1 MEYAIGIKLLVFYM
15 KLYGKVGIM
24 ISKYH
29 AKYYA
34 NLLTQQAVGD
44 NIDSISQ
51 SLLNAAVDINPH
63 QIEAALFAFKSPFT
77 KGVILADEVG
87 LGKTIEAG
95 LVLCQYW
102 AVGKRKII
110 IVCPASLRKQWGYE
124 LSEKFGIDN
133 EVLDTK
139 NYNEYIR
146 CGLKPFEQGKVII
159 CSYNF
164 AARKKD
170 EIRLNG
176 FHLAILD
183 EAHKLRNVYKKNA
196 KTAHNIKD
204 ALQDVKKLLLT
215 ATPFQNS
222 LMELF
227 GLISVIDENI
237 FGDSRSFRASYVYD
251 EDISEL
257 RERMSPYYQRTLRKD
272 VREYINYTNRLPI
285 TQEFT
290 ATDLESKL
298 YEDVSEF
305 LRREDIYSVPKAQR
319 MLTTMI
325 IRKILASSTYALLG
339 TLKTVKERLEKML
352 EDESVKQITFEELL
366 PDEDVS
372 DLYETD
378 IDTDDVDA
386 DQDEKIDLEKLQ
398 DEIQIITGFIDTAEQ
413 IKQDSKSNAL
423 LLALDQAFAML
434 PKTGGNKK
442 ALIFTESTRTQQY
455 LKKFLEDN
463 GYAEKIVTFNGT
475 NNDAK
480 SNTIYDS
487 WYAKNKYN
495 GKASGIKAA
504 DKRAAIVE
512 YFRDEA
518 EIMIATEAASEGL
531 NLQFCSLVVNYDLP
545 WNPQRIE
552 QRIGRCHRYGQ
563 KCDVVVV
570 NFVNKR
576 NYADIRVYNL
586 LLDKF
591 HLFNDVF
598 GASDD
603 VLGQADN
610 IDFEHRIWEIY
621 QECRTEDQINSAFAK
636 LQEDLQEQIS
646 EKMQHVRTEV
656 LDNFDI
662 GVQERLKIAKNKA
675 GAFLNRYEHMFW
687 ELTKFVLSENAV
699 FNDKQH
705 SFILKDPICGC
716 TLGKYDLLSCL
727 KDGIPYRLSHPLAQ
741 YVIHTAQNYDLQ
753 PGMVQFHEHELAVKV
768 TLPEYLREQSG
779 YLLLTRLEISALE
792 EEQHCLFTAFTDDGR
807 FLSQED
813 AETLFLCGGSEET
826 LISIPEEV
834 SKKLQ
839 ENANQHT
846 KSKLQDI
853 DSRNL
858 MYFHEEEN
866 RIFRWEQDLIG
877 SIEKELDDVK
887 RSIREQERLSR
898 NATNMADKL
907 AITRKIEELE
917 RQKRRKRNELAD
929 REDDVSEKRRNMI
942 AELDRRMIQKTNSDS
957 IFAIRWTT
965 K

>member
-1 MEYAIGIKLLVFYM
+1 
-15 KLYGKVGIM
+15 M

-44 NIDSISQ
+44 SIDSISQ

-133 EVLDTK
+133 EVLDSK

-146 CGLKPFEQGKVII
+146 CGLNPFEQGKVII

-170 EIRLNG
+170 EIRLHG
-176 FHLAILD
+176 FYLAVID

-196 KTAHNIKD
+196 KTAQSIKE
-204 ALQDVKKLLLT
+204 ALQNVKKLLLT

-227 GLISVIDENI
+227 GLTSVIDENI
-237 FGDSRSFRASYVYD
+237 FGDARSFRASYVYE

-257 RERMSPYYQRTLRKD
+257 RERMAPYYKRTLRRD

-285 TQEFT
+285 TQEFH
-290 ATDLESKL
+290 ATDLEVQL

-339 TLKTVKERLEKML
+339 TLRTVKERLEKML
-352 EDESVKQITFEELL
+352 TDESVKRISVEEFLSDEEL
-366 PDEDVS
+366 S
-372 DLYETD
+372 DFY
-378 IDTDDVDA
+378 DTDDVE
-386 DQDEKIDLEKLQ
+386 DEAASEENNKIDLKKLQ
-398 DEIQIITGFIDTAEQ
+398 EEIKTIAGFIDTAEK
-413 IKQDSKSNAL
+413 IKQDSKSEAL

-434 PKTGGNKK
+434 PKTGGNRK
-442 ALIFTESTRTQQY
+442 ALIFTESTRTQKY
-455 LKKFLEDN
+455 LTEFLENN
-463 GYAEKIVTFNGT
+463 GFEDKIVTFNGT
-475 NNDAK
+475 NSDKK
-480 SNTIYDS
+480 SNAIYDA
-487 WYAKNKYN
+487 WYARNKYN

-518 EIMIATEAASEGL
+518 EIMIATEAAAEGL

-563 KCDVVVV
+563 KSDVVVV

-576 NYADIRVYNL
+576 NYADVRVYNL

-603 VLGQADN
+603 VLGRADN

-621 QECRTEDQINSAFAK
+621 QECRTENEINTAFAR
-636 LQEDLQEQIS
+636 LQNDLQDQIS
-646 EKMQHVRTEV
+646 EKMQNVKEQV
-656 LDNFDI
+656 LENFDI
-662 GVQERLKIAKNKA
+662 GVQERLKLAKSKT

-687 ELTKFVLSENAV
+687 ELTKFVLADNAV
-699 FNDKQH
+699 FNDTEH
-705 SFILKDPICGC
+705 FFILKDPICGC
-716 TLGKYDLLSCL
+716 TPGKYDLLSCL
-727 KDGIPYRLSHPLAQ
+727 KDGIPYRLSHRLAQ
-741 YVIHTAQNYDLQ
+741 YVVSSALNMDTSD
-753 PGMVQFHEHELAVKV
+753 GTVVFHENELALKV
-768 TLPEYLREQSG
+768 TLPEYLRKNSG
-779 YLLLTRLEISALE
+779 YLLFTRLEISALE
-792 EEQHCLFTAFTDDGR
+792 EEQHCLFTAFTDDGK
-807 FLSQED
+807 FLTQED
-813 AETLFLCGGSEET
+813 AEMLFLCGGYEKGRQD
-826 LISIPEEV
+826 IPEDIK
-834 SKKLQ
+834 KKLS
-839 ENANQHT
+839 ENAQQHT

-858 MYFHEEEN
+858 VYFHEEED

-877 SIEKELDDVK
+877 SIEKELDDIK
-887 RSIREQERLSR
+887 RAIREHERLSR
-898 NATNMADKL
+898 NASNMAEKL
-907 AITRKIEELE
+907 ELTRKVEELE

-929 REDDVSEKRRNMI
+929 REDEVSEKRRRMI
-942 AELDRRMIQKTNSDS
+942 AELDRRMIQKTNSHQ
-957 IFAIRWTT
+957 IFAIRWITE
-965 K
+965 